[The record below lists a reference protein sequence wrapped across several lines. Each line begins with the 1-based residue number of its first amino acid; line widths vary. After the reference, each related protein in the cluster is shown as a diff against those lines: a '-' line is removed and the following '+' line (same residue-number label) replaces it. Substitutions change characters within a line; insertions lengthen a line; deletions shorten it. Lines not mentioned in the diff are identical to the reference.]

1 MMAPALLIAKIPS
14 LFPDVI
20 ANKVG
25 VSPVVATV
33 ITAALLAASSAR
45 LAVWPFV
52 IVTAASVTVIAT
64 VSVVAAFV
72 PSDTEIVS
80 VYEVK
85 VS

>member
-1 MMAPALLIAKIPS
+1 M
-14 LFPDVI
+14 
-20 ANKVG
+20 
-25 VSPVVATV
+25 
-33 ITAALLAASSAR
+33 
-45 LAVWPFV
+45 